1 MIMKRSVAVVFALC
15 LLQQAFP
22 QGSSKDIM
30 EKVAAVYSANAGF
43 LLDFTLKTEDTKAKV
58 VYTHDGKASIKGNK
72 FKIEVPDG
80 TTWFDGKTQWVY
92 MNGSDEVN
100 VSEPV
105 GEELAAIS
113 PVALLNLYKTGF
125 KLSDKKQKKEAGKIL
140 YIIEMTPKKKNGEIT
155 KIVLSVDSSNY
166 YITSILLQGK
176 DKVNNR
182 LLIRKQVKTAALGD
196 NIFVFNP
203 QDYPDAEI
211 VDLR

>member
-1 MIMKRSVAVVFALC
+1 MKRSVAVVFALC